1 MNNGTAYEVT
11 ELHAALARSLNLNER
26 LLTRYKELK
35 DEHDLL
41 VALIEKFV
49 ADLGKT
55 IERIKQAG
63 G

>member
-11 ELHAALARSLNLNER
+11 ELHAALARSIALNER

-35 DEHDLL
+35 NDHDLL
-41 VALIEKFV
+41 VALLENFV
-49 ADLGKT
+49 TELGET
-55 IERIKQAG
+55 ISAIKQAG